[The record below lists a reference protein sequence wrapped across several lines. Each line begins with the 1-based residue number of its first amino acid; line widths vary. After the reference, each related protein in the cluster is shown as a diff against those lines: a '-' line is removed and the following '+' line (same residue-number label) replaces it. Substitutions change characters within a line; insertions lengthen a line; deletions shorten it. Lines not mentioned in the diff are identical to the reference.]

1 MQIAKNTYPVSGWS
15 SLQGLAL
22 VHCKLMQHS
31 ARITNPDADLIIVGN
46 QALVLVELQH

>member
-31 ARITNPDADLIIVGN
+31 ARITNPAYLIIVGN